1 MTWNEVIQLLATVAT
16 PIAVF
21 LAWWQL
27 KLTKQQSVVAFEDS
41 LAREY
46 REISDRLP
54 IRALLG
60 EELSDTEHSG
70 ALQSF
75 HRYVDLSNEQ
85 VFLRINRR
93 ITPTTWQDWA
103 AGIKSNLRRPAFK
116 RAWEEI
122 KRRAPDSF
130 TELRRL
136 EKNDFGADPARWR

>member
-27 KLTKQQSVVAFEDS
+27 KLTKQQSIVAFEDS
-41 LAREY
+41 IAREY
-46 REISDRLP
+46 REIADRLP
-54 IRALLG
+54 IGALLG

-70 ALQSF
+70 ALKSF
-75 HRYVDLSNEQ
+75 HRYIDLSNEQ
-85 VFLRINRR
+85 AFLRINRR
-93 ITPTTWQDWA
+93 ITATTWQDWA

-122 KRRAPDSF
+122 KRRAPDTF
-130 TELRRL
+130 AELRRL
-136 EKNDFGADPARWR
+136 EESGFGTDPARWR